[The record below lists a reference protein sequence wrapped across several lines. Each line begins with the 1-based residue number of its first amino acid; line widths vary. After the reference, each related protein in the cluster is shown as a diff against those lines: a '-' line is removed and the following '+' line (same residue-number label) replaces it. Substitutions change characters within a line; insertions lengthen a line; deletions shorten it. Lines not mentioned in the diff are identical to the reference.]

1 LIAGIRLPCIIL
13 IQINLYSMNLHVSP
27 ASTTRRVGDSQHHR
41 RFDDAYENA
50 PQSLRDVEETTGFK
64 A

>member
-1 LIAGIRLPCIIL
+1 MVRQP
-13 IQINLYSMNLHVSP
+13 QRHV
-27 ASTTRRVGDSQHHR
+27 VLGDSQHHR
-41 RFDDAYENA
+41 RFDEAFENA